1 MSEILTNNAA
11 ERLAIYPDTI
21 VPQDVAQVLANAE
34 KPHRE
39 RSITAKQVAGASM
52 NIISES
58 GPKKMLKPSDVEAKL
73 EHPPYHGASSSKES
87 TEQHVMVHGI
97 FKKDEA
103 YSKSEVDGVEAE
115 ELYKLAVEQAK
126 ESLKNALL
134 EAENALDR
142 LAELNS
148 IK

>member
-39 RSITAKQVAGASM
+39 RSITAKQVARASM

-87 TEQHVMVHGI
+87 TEQHAKVHSI
-97 FKKDEA
+97 FKKNEA
-103 YSKSEVDGVEAE
+103 YAESKVDNMEAE
-115 ELYKLAVEQAK
+115 ALYKLSVKQAK
-126 ESLKNALL
+126 ESLKNALQ